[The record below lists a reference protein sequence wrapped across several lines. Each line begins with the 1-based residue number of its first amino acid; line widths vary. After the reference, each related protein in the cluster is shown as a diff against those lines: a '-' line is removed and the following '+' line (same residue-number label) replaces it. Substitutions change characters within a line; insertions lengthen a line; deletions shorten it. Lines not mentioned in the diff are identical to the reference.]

1 MKQQQNT
8 LQQQQQLLLQQQHQL
23 LLAHNQMNFSP
34 KITNTGEEI
43 GDDDDIVDHDNL
55 QQDATGCGGGGGD
68 DGDDMLA
75 NDRVEGNNSI
85 VAFTSSSPLPSS
97 SQPVVSHRVESPPH
111 CPPVDDFTS
120 PSYNNRSSTSGAW
133 AYRKARRVVAPF
145 SIIPSGIGGG
155 AGGIVSSISR
165 VFNPRSSCRSTST
178 PNLGLVYFVCLF
190 FFTFCLSHFLTF
202 HA

>member
-8 LQQQQQLLLQQQHQL
+8 LQQQQQLLLQQQQQL

-34 KITNTGEEI
+34 THTGEEI
-43 GDDDDIVDHDNL
+43 DDVDHDNL
-55 QQDATGCGGGGGD
+55 QQDAIGSGGGGDND

-75 NDRVEGNNSI
+75 NDRVEGNNST
-85 VAFTSSSPLPSS
+85 VAFTSSPSPLPSS

-120 PSYNNRSSTSGAW
+120 SPSNTRSSTSGAW

-190 FFTFCLSHFLTF
+190 FLNLPFTFLTF
-202 HA
+202 YA

>member
-1 MKQQQNT
+1 
-8 LQQQQQLLLQQQHQL
+8 
-23 LLAHNQMNFSP
+23 MNFSP

-43 GDDDDIVDHDNL
+43 DDDDDIVDHDNL

-75 NDRVEGNNSI
+75 NDRVEGKNSI
-85 VAFTSSSPLPSS
+85 VAFTSSSSPLPSS

-120 PSYNNRSSTSGAW
+120 PSSNNRSSTSGAW

-145 SIIPSGIGGG
+145 SIIPSGIG
-155 AGGIVSSISR
+155 GGIVSSISR

>member
-1 MKQQQNT
+1 MK
-8 LQQQQQLLLQQQHQL
+8 
-23 LLAHNQMNFSP
+23 FCP

-43 GDDDDIVDHDNL
+43 GDDDDDDLDHDNL
-55 QQDATGCGGGGGD
+55 QQDATGGGGD

-75 NDRVEGNNSI
+75 NDRVEGNNSTT
-85 VAFTSSSPLPSS
+85 VAFTSSSFPLPSS
-97 SQPVVSHRVESPPH
+97 SQPVVSHQVESPH
-111 CPPVDDFTS
+111 CPLVDDSS
-120 PSYNNRSSTSGAW
+120 PSSNNRSSTSGAW
-133 AYRKARRVVAPF
+133 AYRKARRVVSPL

-178 PNLGLVYFVCLF
+178 PNLGLVFVCIFSLF
-190 FFTFCLSHFLTF
+190 LYLPFTFTNMF